1 MSFKD
6 KTYSERIRDRH
17 MWNHSE
23 RAFESHWPHRL
34 LRFGYN
40 NDVDG
45 QEFDTWASAP
55 FIRHAPD
62 YQCQTMPRGT
72 VFFVEVQGTG
82 KDRLHKF
89 KEQKLGELANWN
101 RYQDVWFW
109 LWDNNKQ
116 QGTMISLNKLRLL
129 IAQGKADKGLF
140 DGHRPYWSVHV
151 DLIVAES
158 DWDDRKGKYDA

>member
-6 KTYSERIRDRH
+6 KTYAERNADRH

-23 RAFESHWPHRL
+23 RAFETHWPYRQI
-34 LRFGYN
+34 RFGFD
-40 NDVDG
+40 NDVDDI
-45 QEFDTWASAP
+45 EFDTWACDS

-62 YQCQTMPRGT
+62 YQCQTMPRGK

-89 KEQKLGELANWN
+89 KQGKLDELKKWN
-101 RYQDVWFW
+101 QHQDVWFW

-116 QGTMISLNKLRLL
+116 TGTMISYNQITL
-129 IAQGKADKGLF
+129 IIARGLAEKGMF
-140 DGHRPYWSVHV
+140 DGHRPYWSIHV
-151 DLIVAES
+151 DLVVDMS
-158 DWDDRKGKYDA
+158 DWDRSKARYDA